1 MLSQAQ
7 RTAILELS
15 AKGVSKREI
24 AQVLRLSRPTVR
36 KVLRENSTNVPEI
49 QRAEKA
55 EPYRE
60 QILDLLISCKGNLV
74 RVHEELVAGGAALSY
89 PALTAFCRRQGIGQT
104 PAVPAGQYHFEP
116 GVEMQHDTS
125 PHEVEVGGR
134 KYKAQTASAVLCY
147 SRMLFFQ
154 INPTFQRFDCKVFL
168 TDALRYMGGAPER
181 VMIDNTHVVVLRGT
195 GREMIPVPEMEAF
208 GERFGFRFVAHE
220 RGDANRS
227 ARVERPFSFIENNFL
242 AGRTFASW
250 ADLNQQARQWCDRV
264 NSTYKKHIR
273 GVPRE
278 LFAVERMHLKP
289 LPAWIPEVYRLHQRT
304 VDVEGYVSVNSI
316 RYSVPAAW
324 IGHRVE
330 VRETRDKI
338 EIEMD
343 ARHIVTHA
351 RAVTPLSQR
360 ITLAAHRPPRGEGVK
375 RSDPHPEEKAIVE
388 AAPETALY
396 VAALK
401 QKSRKVVALALR
413 QLLRLLREYPR
424 EPFLAAVQEAA
435 RYGLYDLDR
444 LERMILRRVARD
456 YFLLLDPDTDSH
468 AEELEQLLK
477 NLKLRRMLGVYDE
490 QLRAAEK
497 AQASYSE
504 FVAGLLRAQ
513 WHDRQES
520 ALEWRIR
527 RANLPERWSLES
539 FPWSRQPGV
548 NRKQMRAFAEL
559 DFVAQ
564 HENLVLVG
572 PTGVGKTGLAS
583 GLLLKALEN
592 GHRCQFIRAQDLF
605 DEMYA
610 SLADRSTRRL
620 LNRLARL
627 DVLLID
633 EFGYLNLKPEQSNTF
648 FKLMEERYHRH
659 STIITTNLVYD
670 VWHNFLGNKPMG
682 RRTAEPRAAL
692 LPHRDHQWPFATRS
706 PR

>member
-1 MLSQAQ
+1 
-7 RTAILELS
+7 
-15 AKGVSKREI
+15 VSKHEI
-24 AQVLRLSRPTVR
+24 AQVLRVSRLSVR
-36 KVLRENSTNVPEI
+36 KVLRSNSTNVPEI

-60 QILDLLISCKGNLV
+60 QILDLLTSCKGNLV
-74 RVHEELVAGGAALSY
+74 RVHEELVASGAALSY
-89 PALTAFCRRQGIGQT
+89 PALTGFCRRQGIGQT
-104 PAVPAGQYHFEP
+104 PVVPAGQYHFEP

-125 PHEVEVGGR
+125 PHTVEVGGR

-168 TDALRYMGGAPER
+168 TDALRYSGGAPER

-208 GERFGFRFVAHE
+208 AERFGFRFVAHAV
-220 RGDANRS
+220 GNANRS

-250 ADLNQQARQWCDRV
+250 EDLNSQARQWCDKV

-273 GVPRE
+273 AVPRE

-289 LPAWIPEVYRLHQRT
+289 LPAWIPDVYRLHQRT

-316 RYSVPAAW
+316 RYSVPVAW

-343 ARHIVTHA
+343 ARHIVTHT
-351 RAVTPLSQR
+351 RAVTPLQQR
-360 ITLAAHRPPRGEGVK
+360 VTLAAHRPPRGEGVK
-375 RSDPHPEEKAIVE
+375 RSDPHPEEKTIVE
-388 AAPETALY
+388 AAPEAAPY

-468 AEELEQLLK
+468 
-477 NLKLRRMLGVYDE
+477 D
-490 QLRAAEK
+490 
-497 AQASYSE
+497 
-504 FVAGLLRAQ
+504 
-513 WHDRQES
+513 
-520 ALEWRIR
+520 
-527 RANLPERWSLES
+527 
-539 FPWSRQPGV
+539 
-548 NRKQMRAFAEL
+548 
-559 DFVAQ
+559 
-564 HENLVLVG
+564 
-572 PTGVGKTGLAS
+572 
-583 GLLLKALEN
+583 
-592 GHRCQFIRAQDLF
+592 
-605 DEMYA
+605 
-610 SLADRSTRRL
+610 
-620 LNRLARL
+620 
-627 DVLLID
+627 
-633 EFGYLNLKPEQSNTF
+633 
-648 FKLMEERYHRH
+648 
-659 STIITTNLVYD
+659 
-670 VWHNFLGNKPMG
+670 
-682 RRTAEPRAAL
+682 
-692 LPHRDHQWPFATRS
+692 
-706 PR
+706 